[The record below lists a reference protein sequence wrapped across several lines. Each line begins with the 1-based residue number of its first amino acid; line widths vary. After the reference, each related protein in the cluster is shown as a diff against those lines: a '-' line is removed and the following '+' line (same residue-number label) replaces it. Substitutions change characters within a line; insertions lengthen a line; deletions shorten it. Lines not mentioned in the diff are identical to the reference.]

1 MKLFI
6 LVVVIAFLCMS
17 VKQYKP
23 EYALVCQLCG
33 VIIVFIYAVSSFEGI
48 FYSLEELISFS
59 GIDQSFLEILLKALG
74 VSVLTDISSSVCRDS
89 GNNTLSKAV
98 DMLGKTV
105 IVIMA
110 LPILKKLA
118 EAAIGFIN

>member
-6 LVVVIAFLCMS
+6 LAVVIAFLCMT

-33 VIIVFIYAVSSFEGI
+33 VIIVFLYAVSSFEGI
-48 FYSLEELISFS
+48 FSSLRDLISSS
-59 GIDQSFLEILLKALG
+59 GIDVSFLEILLKALA

-98 DMLGKTV
+98 DLFGKTV
-105 IVIMA
+105 IVVMA

>member
-6 LVVVIAFLCMS
+6 LAIVIAFLCIT
-17 VKQYKP
+17 VRQYKP

-33 VIIVFIYAVSSFEGI
+33 VAVIIIYGLSTVSDLLF
-48 FYSLEELISFS
+48 SLEDMISSS
-59 GIDQSFLEILLKALG
+59 GIDMSFLEILLKALA
-74 VSVLTDISSSVCRDS
+74 VSVVTDLSASVCSDS

-105 IVIMA
+105 IIMLS
-110 LPILKKLA
+110 LPILKKLM
-118 EAAIGFIN
+118 EDAIGFID

>member
-6 LVVVIAFLCMS
+6 LAVVIAFLCMT

-33 VIIVFIYAVSSFEGI
+33 VIVVLLYAVTSFEGI
-48 FYSLEELISFS
+48 FSSLEDLISSS
-59 GIDQSFLEILLKALG
+59 GIDVSFLEILLKALC
-74 VSVLTDISSSVCRDS
+74 VSVLTDISSSVCHDS
-89 GNNTLSKAV
+89 GNNTLAKTV
-98 DMLGKTV
+98 DMFGKTV